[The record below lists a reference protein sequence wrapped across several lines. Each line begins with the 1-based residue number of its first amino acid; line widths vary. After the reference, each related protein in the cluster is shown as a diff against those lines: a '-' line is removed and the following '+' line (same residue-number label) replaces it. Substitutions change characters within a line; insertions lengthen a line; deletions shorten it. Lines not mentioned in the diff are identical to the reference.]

1 MSKIIKAF
9 ENVISS
15 SFIPYKG
22 CIIEKSIDEYFA
34 LKKSYSSLEKAKKAI
49 DESFANLKK
58 TIA

>member
-1 MSKIIKAF
+1 MTKIQKAF
-9 ENVISS
+9 NDVISN

-22 CIIEKSIDEYFA
+22 CIIERSLDEFIA
-34 LKKSYSSLEKAKKAI
+34 LKKSYSSLENAKKAI